1 MKKVSTCLLKIII
14 GTVKIVIDPSSKT
27 KSLNSHTSKYGF
39 DYLYI
44 QYLFSTTLIIYKV
57 EGRNKMK
64 ALDPI
69 RPHSF
74 IFREELSACI
84 LSRTRC

>member
-27 KSLNSHTSKYGF
+27 KSLNSHTSKYV
-39 DYLYI
+39 YI